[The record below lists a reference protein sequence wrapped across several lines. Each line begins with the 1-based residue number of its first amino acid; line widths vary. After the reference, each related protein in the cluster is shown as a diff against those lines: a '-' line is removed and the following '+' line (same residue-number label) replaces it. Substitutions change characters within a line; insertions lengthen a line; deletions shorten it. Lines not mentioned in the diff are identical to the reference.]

1 MSLSKILGTRAISV
15 FAALVFCFG
24 LDALVTGMLN
34 EYVVRLVMLAGLYV
48 TLAVSLNLINGVT
61 GQFSIGHAAFY
72 MVGAYSAG
80 IVSNAIFKTQP
91 LAAPAYLVIS
101 MLIGA
106 AFAAIA
112 GLVVGMPSLRLK
124 GDYLAIVTLG
134 FGEIIRIIVLNQEQW
149 GGSYGYAIAPKFQA
163 GWLIWLLA
171 IICIATCRNLL
182 KSAHGLAFL
191 AVREDEV
198 AAQAMGVNVTK
209 TKVIAFIVGA
219 GFAGA
224 AGALFG
230 HMESF
235 INPDLFKMEVSFL
248 ILTMVVL
255 GGSGSITGSV
265 LAGATLFVLPEL
277 PRIVKFEM
285 SLGLLGAVLVGL
297 GVMVW
302 MNRKFME
309 KFHEADKLKRTLI
322 VAGANLGLFAVV
334 IAVGLIL
341 EKTVP
346 VFGKTTYD
354 ANKIRFMIL
363 AVVLLIVMLLK
374 PTGLLGHHEFSWD
387 WVKRVLNRNKTEEAS
402 A

>member
-1 MSLSKILGTRAISV
+1 MSLSKILGVRAASII
-15 FAALVFCFG
+15 AAILGCLA
-24 LDALVTGMLN
+24 LDGIINNNLN
-34 EYVVRLVMLAGLYV
+34 EYVVRLIILAGLYV
-48 TLAVSLNLINGVT
+48 TLAVSLNLINGIT

-80 IVSNAIFKTQP
+80 IVSNAIFAKQP
-91 LAAPAYLVIS
+91 LAAPAYLIVS

-106 AFAAIA
+106 VFAAIA
-112 GLVVGMPSLRLK
+112 GLIVGLPSLRLK

-134 FGEIIRIIVLNQEQW
+134 FGEIIRIIVQNQKDW
-149 GGSYGYAIAPKFQA
+149 GESYGYTIGPKIPGA
-163 GWLIWLLA
+163 WLVWLLA

-191 AVREDEV
+191 AVREDEI
-198 AAQAMGVNVTK
+198 AAQAMGVNITK
-209 TKVIAFIVGA
+209 TKVIAFVVGA
-219 GFAGA
+219 AFAGA
-224 AGALFG
+224 AGALLG
-230 HMESF
+230 HMEGF
-235 INPDLFKMEVSFL
+235 VNPDLFKMDVSFL

-334 IAVGLIL
+334 IAAGLIL

-374 PTGLLGHHEFSWD
+374 PRGLLGHHEFSWD
-387 WVKRVLNRNKTEEAS
+387 WVKRVIAGRKNKEAS

>member
-1 MSLSKILGTRAISV
+1 MSLSKILGTRALSV
-15 FAALVFCFG
+15 VLAIAFCFG
-24 LDALVTGMLN
+24 LDAFVTGQLN

-48 TLAVSLNLINGVT
+48 TLSVSLNLINGIT

-80 IVSNAIFKTQP
+80 IISNAIYKTQP
-91 LAAPAYLVIS
+91 LAAPAYMVVS

-134 FGEIIRIIVLNQEQW
+134 FGEIIRIIVLNQSQW
-149 GGSYGYAIAPKFQA
+149 GGSYGYAIAPKYQA

-191 AVREDEV
+191 AVREDEI

-209 TKVIAFIVGA
+209 TKVVAFIVGA
-219 GFAGA
+219 AFAGA

-248 ILTMVVL
+248 VLTMVVL

-265 LAGATLFVLPEL
+265 LAGATLFILPEL
-277 PRIVKFEM
+277 PRIVSFKM
-285 SLGLLGAVLVGL
+285 SLGLLLSVLL
-297 GVMVW
+297 GIGVLVW

-309 KFHEADKLKRTLI
+309 KYHEPDKLKRTLI
-322 VAGANLGLFAVV
+322 VAGANIGLAV
-334 IAVGLIL
+334 IAVVVGKLL
-341 EKTVP
+341 NNVP
-346 VFGKTTYD
+346 QFGSTTYD
-354 ANKIRFMIL
+354 ANKIRYMIL
-363 AVVLLIVMLLK
+363 AVVLLVIMLLK

-387 WVKRVLNRNKTEEAS
+387 WVKRVLNRNKAGEAS